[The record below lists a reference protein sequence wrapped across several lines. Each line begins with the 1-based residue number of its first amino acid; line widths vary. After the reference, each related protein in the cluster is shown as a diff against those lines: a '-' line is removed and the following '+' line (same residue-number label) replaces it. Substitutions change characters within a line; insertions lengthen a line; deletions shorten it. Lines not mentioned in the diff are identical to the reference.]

1 MIENQGMLR
10 TRRPGRVAEDTADT
24 GSELESFIS
33 TAITRSWKSQI
44 QLLDP
49 PRPSDANQPLTS
61 WDSQLII
68 VFVLFTVFVFLTTV
82 PN

>member
-10 TRRPGRVAEDTADT
+10 TRRPGRVAEDT

-49 PRPSDANQPLTS
+49 PRPSDANQPLAS